1 MKNNFK
7 KLTRNE
13 QLMVNGGAFGPIL
26 YCSTGAGNCTALNI
40 PNGNPCQTGG
50 TSGALICS
58 GLLGGGASAYKVG
71 NERACV
77 C

>member
-13 QLMVNGGAFGPIL
+13 QLMVNG
-26 YCSTGAGNCTALNI
+26 C
-40 PNGNPCQTGG
+40 
-50 TSGALICS
+50 
-58 GLLGGGASAYKVG
+58 ASAYKVG